1 MYRPKNRRN
10 LTLNH
15 RILTRH
21 LLQLKELQ
29 DKLAAKGVL
38 TETDLEAALFIV
50 KEVGRRFSEE
60 ELGDF
65 KAPDNSGCL
74 RLLKYLTAGDPGPE
88 AYKDITTSD
97 SVDQAERAI
106 LHPGVP
112 EVTIKQL
119 RLPTFHARLL
129 EFLNDPDF
137 EDDFSQRES
146 SVTMIKDTLN
156 RYTPSSTFNEYL
168 ANAEDCGSAK
178 KISWILDHTESYGGT
193 RLLVDKLQEVQGPAL
208 FCYNDGRE

>member
-1 MYRPKNRRN
+1 M
-10 LTLNH
+10 
-15 RILTRH
+15 
-21 LLQLKELQ
+21 
-29 DKLAAKGVL
+29 
-38 TETDLEAALFIV
+38 

-88 AYKDITTSD
+88 AYKDITGSD
-97 SVDQAERAI
+97 PVDQAERAI
-106 LHPGVP
+106 LHPEIP

-146 SVTMIKDTLN
+146 SVTVIKDTLN

-178 KISWILDHTESYGGT
+178 TISWILDHTESYSGT